1 MLTPI
6 KIMDHEKFALMLA
19 LGTLGAVKG
28 ITSAN
33 MMENKVNNSIRA
45 VNEFERIAN
54 ALKFKS
60 K

>member
-33 MMENKVNNSIRA
+33 MMEHKVNNSIRA

-54 ALKFKS
+54 ALKFK